1 MRSRLVNEIDE
12 FQTMEGFLDGVT
24 EDATGRF
31 CENPVRKERPVE
43 RIYPSDRQKKGQVCF
58 PITRGT
64 RRTT

>member
-31 CENPVRKERPVE
+31 CEKVSTDADANPAAFPRSQLDKS
-43 RIYPSDRQKKGQVCF
+43 RIAG
-58 PITRGT
+58 
-64 RRTT
+64 RTNPFR